1 MAAKNLHSACEQLDL
16 EAVTD
21 LLSKGEDHNIC
32 DQYGQTPL
40 HIAVDS
46 EIDGKWQ
53 TSHSLEDPDF
63 TIAKLLL
70 NSGANLDAMDSN
82 GETPIDWVASHGK
95 EAISAFKI
103 QVLDKYKNATYQVNQ
118 ICALRAPVR
127 QPTPGLLAACFNR

>member
-1 MAAKNLHSACEQLDL
+1 MAAKNLHSACEQLNL

-21 LLSKGEDHNIC
+21 LLSKGADPNLC

-53 TSHSLEDPDF
+53 TNQSLKDLDF

-70 NSGANLDAMDSN
+70 NSGANLDVMDSN
-82 GETPIDWVASHGK
+82 GETPIDWVAHHGK
-95 EAISAFKI
+95 EAISALVVFMIRILSK
-103 QVLDKYKNATYQVNQ
+103 VSSNWADLYFP
-118 ICALRAPVR
+118 L
-127 QPTPGLLAACFNR
+127 